1 MIWSVGSVL
10 LLQARPP
17 KRPVTEVVVAAR
29 TSTDTAQQPKACIE
43 RKFPTD
49 DDSDAATAHAENQ
62 FISGD
67 YEGARQTLRA
77 AIRRHRGAAKTF
89 PVAVADLWRSDARVS
104 AHLGLGSAYRLSAI
118 AAIAALKTG
127 LGEDDPR
134 YIAQRLELGDAYAR
148 LGDIER
154 AREVYRWGIRRT
166 AQSGAEK
173 VRGYALFR
181 LAALEVGLNGGNS
194 TVARE
199 TIAELIGS
207 TSAAMAPYRTAGLL
221 LDARSRMKE
230 DGGAAFERILAG
242 LRTQSG
248 ERPILIGTGLTVQSQ
263 RNSVSRDLTND
274 ESDGASA
281 AQWVDIGFWIR
292 PDGSVADVDMMRES
306 PDLERDWV
314 AEVSRTIATRRYAPL
329 ATVRDGPGLFRVERY
344 TRTLLS
350 IKDYRSREPNGNVQ
364 ILMFDLSSDPVPQV
378 PR

>member
-1 MIWSVGSVL
+1 
-10 LLQARPP
+10 
-17 KRPVTEVVVAAR
+17 
-29 TSTDTAQQPKACIE
+29 
-43 RKFPTD
+43 
-49 DDSDAATAHAENQ
+49 
-62 FISGD
+62 
-67 YEGARQTLRA
+67 
-77 AIRRHRGAAKTF
+77 
-89 PVAVADLWRSDARVS
+89 
-104 AHLGLGSAYRLSAI
+104 
-118 AAIAALKTG
+118 
-127 LGEDDPR
+127 
-134 YIAQRLELGDAYAR
+134 
-148 LGDIER
+148 
-154 AREVYRWGIRRT
+154 
-166 AQSGAEK
+166 

-230 DGGAAFERILAG
+230 DGGAAFERSLAG